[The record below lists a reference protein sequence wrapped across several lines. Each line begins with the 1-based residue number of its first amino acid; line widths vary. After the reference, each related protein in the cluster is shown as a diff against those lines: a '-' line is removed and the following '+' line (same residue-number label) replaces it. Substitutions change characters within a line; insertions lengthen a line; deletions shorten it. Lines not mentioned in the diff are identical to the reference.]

1 MTVSLAITLVI
12 AYFWGMTKNAVF
24 TATQKGLA
32 ITIEI
37 LFLILG
43 AIFLLE
49 ILKRTGAMDTLTNKL
64 SKVTKDH
71 RILAVI
77 VAVMFVALIEG
88 AAGFGTPAALAAPI
102 LLNLGFPPTAAIS
115 TALMGDTVPT
125 TFGALGTPII
135 YGIGSNYPTLIDPV
149 TKTAA
154 LILAIIGLFLPS
166 LVVFILTKK
175 FGGKTKDAI
184 ATLPYS
190 LSVAAI
196 TMTAYYLSSYLGAE
210 LPAVIAGIT
219 GIVTGVLLIKLAPKK
234 IWRMNY
240 ETKKVKSKTS
250 LAKSILPY
258 ALLSALLIFTRV
270 PYIKQILTDTA
281 IPFGPH
287 NFYPFYH
294 PFILFMIAALVT
306 IIIQKL
312 PKQQT
317 IESIKQTLKKSK
329 AVVIPLLA
337 ILILVQIVQYSKTN
351 TLGLPGMPQLIAQSI
366 KLPTLLYILISPLI
380 GGFGAFIAGSNTV
393 SNLLFGQIQ
402 YTTAMQLSI
411 KPSLILSLQTAG
423 GALGNMVAIH
433 NIIAASAV
441 LGIYNQEA
449 KILKITALPAIILCL
464 LAGVIGI
471 ILHLT

>member
-1 MTVSLAITLVI
+1 
-12 AYFWGMTKNAVF
+12 
-24 TATQKGLA
+24 
-32 ITIEI
+32 
-37 LFLILG
+37 
-43 AIFLLE
+43 
-49 ILKRTGAMDTLTNKL
+49 
-64 SKVTKDH
+64 
-71 RILAVI
+71 
-77 VAVMFVALIEG
+77 
-88 AAGFGTPAALAAPI
+88 
-102 LLNLGFPPTAAIS
+102 
-115 TALMGDTVPT
+115 MGDTVPT